1 MINDL
6 VSSLQLILILIS
18 LLIIIYNLING
29 DDRKIMYVL
38 VLINLCMLWMVLI

>member
-38 VLINLCMLWMVLI
+38 VLINLCLLWMVLI